1 MCQAFQTSIR
11 RLLKPFVPGQKRDS
25 IPPNYADLG
34 VAPGSTV
41 LSVTIG
47 LKLSNLDQFIAQFL
61 DISDPNSPNYGNFL
75 SAEGLAVLEP
85 PKDQVDL
92 ALTWLK
98 TFSIDVTYNQGY
110 LTFNVTV
117 DVMSKLFQAEYHIYK
132 SDATGQEII
141 RTLSYGVPSVLSD
154 LFEMV
159 LPGIDFDDI
168 YDAPKTSPGPNEQ
181 ALAKR
186 QAPPSCNSQ
195 VTPACL
201 QSLYGILKDRPT
213 QQANILSVAGFLKE
227 YANRVDGGQNP
238 QVQNTGGIE
247 ANLDIQYTVGL
258 VNGGPVNFIS
268 SGMGNINGF
277 INMAKECY
285 GFNENQVSQKSAQNL
300 CNVFAKLGA
309 RGISVIVASGDGGVA
324 GSRPNNTCTRFVP
337 TFPASCPF
345 VTLKLAWTCQQAV
358 FPNILR
364 AHFTRTPLS
373 RAIFN
378 SWDQRTREGSNPSCG
393 TQGFPAKTGFDCVT
407 GMGTPNFQRFA
418 TAVGA

>member
-1 MCQAFQTSIR
+1 M
-11 RLLKPFVPGQKRDS
+11 
-25 IPPNYADLG
+25 
-34 VAPGSTV
+34 
-41 LSVTIG
+41 
-47 LKLSNLDQFIAQFL
+47 

-159 LPGIDFDDI
+159 LPGKTTETEKAMTLHIRPRTLSISYLGHLVGFNNIALLYFCFLGIDFDDI

-227 YANRVDGGQNP
+227 YANRLVDVFG
-238 QVQNTGGIE
+238 VLKIE
-247 ANLDIQYTVGL
+247 KV
-258 VNGGPVNFIS
+258 
-268 SGMGNINGF
+268 
-277 INMAKECY
+277 AKY
-285 GFNENQVSQKSAQNL
+285 YF
-300 CNVFAKLGA
+300 LG
-309 RGISVIVASGDGGVA
+309 
-324 GSRPNNTCTRFVP
+324 
-337 TFPASCPF
+337 
-345 VTLKLAWTCQQAV
+345 
-358 FPNILR
+358 
-364 AHFTRTPLS
+364 
-373 RAIFN
+373 IFN
-378 SWDQRTREGSNPSCG
+378 DNLLCAPFFLPLVGILCPHSLL
-393 TQGFPAKTGFDCVT
+393 
-407 GMGTPNFQRFA
+407 GMTSANF
-418 TAVGA
+418 